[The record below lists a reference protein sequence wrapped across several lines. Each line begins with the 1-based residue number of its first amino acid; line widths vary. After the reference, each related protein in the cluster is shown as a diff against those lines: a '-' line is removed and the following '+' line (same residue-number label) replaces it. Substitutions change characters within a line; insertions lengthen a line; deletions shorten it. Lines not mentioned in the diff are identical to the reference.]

1 MKKEFGKW
9 LMDIGK
15 YVATAVI
22 ISSFLG
28 GLQNRWLLFTF
39 SVIIVGLC
47 LYFGLNFVKSKKI
60 NKK

>member
-1 MKKEFGKW
+1 MKKELGKW

-28 GLQNRWLLFTF
+28 GLQQKWLMFTF
-39 SVIIVGLC
+39 ALIIVGLC
-47 LYFGLNFVKSKKI
+47 LYFGLFLVKSKKI